1 MSYCLYLPEICK
13 YSNYSGPGSHRE
25 DINVRGL
32 LYQTTFKHFRI
43 IEKPALHPILSDHP
57 AFCDPEVTIASSF
70 SFDQDSQSREA
81 MAPLSKQDPVSNLIS
96 ESLKL
101 DNLDLDQKVMFSH
114 QSSSYDPTPM
124 STAAATPNSELS
136 EETAVI
142 VKDEQNISLAA
153 TSRPLEIP
161 SGRQPAKPSALL
173 TRTQELRAGEN
184 TLKNAIKIKHADQDK
199 AFENTSTSVAASQ
212 MRNALNN
219 LADTVE
225 DPAEKKV
232 CVFEP
237 PYSMR

>member
-1 MSYCLYLPEICK
+1 
-13 YSNYSGPGSHRE
+13 
-25 DINVRGL
+25 
-32 LYQTTFKHFRI
+32 
-43 IEKPALHPILSDHP
+43 
-57 AFCDPEVTIASSF
+57 
-70 SFDQDSQSREA
+70 